1 MNTSSTDCRYPFI
14 QDKLDRQQP
23 LRILYIN
30 DLGFQY
36 GAGIAALRQIQSF
49 LLMGHAVKAISCTQG
64 ETEKTIPLETQNSS
78 GRWLGLTELP
88 HLDGYLGLRA
98 NYIIEQLILEVSRW
112 SPDVIVVGNLHSAMW
127 PLDLLKT
134 LQSLKCLVIA
144 YMHDCYLISGRCAY
158 TGNCTLYQTGCNDT
172 CPTWQEYPVLEPKK
186 IFDQWQL
193 RREIFCGANAIP
205 LAANSRW
212 TADMANKAFHGEAQ
226 VDCLYYGID
235 EQLFQPINRTLARK
249 ILGIPQNKFVILGGS
264 VNVTDYR
271 KGGHIFKEVVQRLKG
286 RAHFVVFGMA
296 STQVPGVCGT
306 GLIRD
311 YRRMPLIYS
320 AVDLFVGTS
329 LEEAFGQTFCEA
341 SACAVPIVAFKRDG
355 IPEIAR
361 HELNARLANEATAEA
376 LIDEIEFFMGTSNAC
391 QIYGEA
397 GRKLVEKE
405 FSLKCQGERWMNY
418 FRKLSTQP
426 VGNCKETSSRLAAES
441 PSHLE

>member
-1 MNTSSTDCRYPFI
+1 MDIRATPHYYSSI
-14 QDKLDRQQP
+14 QDKVDQQIP

-64 ETEKTIPLETQNSS
+64 KTEKTIPLETQNSS
-78 GRWLGLTELP
+78 GHWFGLTELP
-88 HLDGYLGLRA
+88 HLDGHLGLRPD
-98 NYIIEQLILEVSRW
+98 YIIEQLILEVSRW
-112 SPDVIVVGNLHSAMW
+112 SPDVIVVGNLHSARW
-127 PLDLLKT
+127 PLDLLKA

-172 CPTWQEYPVLEPKK
+172 CPTWQEYPVLEPDK

-205 LAANSRW
+205 LATNSRW
-212 TADMANKAFHGEAQ
+212 TADMADKAFHGEAR
-226 VDCLYYGID
+226 VNCLYYGID

-249 ILGIPQNKFVILGGS
+249 ILGIPQDKFVILGGS
-264 VNVTDYR
+264 VNVTEYR
-271 KGGHIFKEVVQRLKG
+271 KGGHIFKKVVQKLKN
-286 RAHFVVFGMA
+286 RVHFVVFGLA
-296 STQVPGVCGT
+296 SKQVPGVQGT
-306 GLIRD
+306 GLVRD

-341 SACAVPIVAFKRDG
+341 SACAVPIVAFHRDG

-361 HELNARLANEATAEA
+361 HDLNARLANEATADA
-376 LIDEIEFFMGTSNAC
+376 LIDEIEFFMKNLDAC
-391 QIYGEA
+391 RTYGEA

-405 FSLKCQGERWMNY
+405 FALKSQGDRWMDY
-418 FRKLSTQP
+418 LTHYVS
-426 VGNCKETSSRLAAES
+426 
-441 PSHLE
+441 